1 MEDGKNVVLH
11 VQSDM
16 VSSVVRRCPE
26 RWSSRLNAGCA
37 ERQPLTW
44 LKKAD
49 PPSESRRIIGI
60 VMDKFTT
67 DEAPTSA
74 GRQHWC
80 LWSVDWSKIAPQLH
94 STKQSVSTFA
104 TSSCSS
110 AATIDEAV
118 CTRYRPRTAVE
129 GTTTERDHRHCRSR
143 KKNAPRGWSLCNCRC
158 CIERDAQA
166 ACLAVASQLTQR
178 IPRTR
183 RGRGCGRGI

>member
-1 MEDGKNVVLH
+1 MKDGEKVVFH
-11 VQSDM
+11 VHNDM
-16 VSSVVRRCPE
+16 TNSAVHRCPE

-94 STKQSVSTFA
+94 STKQSVSTFV

-110 AATIDEAV
+110 AATIDEAA
-118 CTRYRPRTAVE
+118 CAGSQPANSHNRGGHNRGARPPTS
-129 GTTTERDHRHCRSR
+129 HRA
-143 KKNAPRGWSLCNCRC
+143 KFLGGG
-158 CIERDAQA
+158 
-166 ACLAVASQLTQR
+166 QLPDR
-178 IPRTR
+178 LR
-183 RGRGCGRGI
+183 R